1 MFTFGLLCF
10 TSFFTLINPLGA
22 MPVFMTMTME
32 LDEKERR
39 KVARR
44 ASLVSFLI
52 MMFFA
57 ISGDLLF
64 RFFGISIDSAD
75 CRRNHLLDYG
85 DGYVAGPFGENQG
98 ERIGSEELCQR
109 YLDHAFIYSDVM
121 WPWCDYQRNR
131 YVEQSY
137 RLGNQNDYGHRRSC
151 GDYFGI
157 SYFKKFLPDY
167 QDTRRNR
174 Q

>member
-57 ISGDLLF
+57 ISVNGINKFDDGVTI
-64 RFFGISIDSAD
+64 FFTEFA
-75 CRRNHLLDYG
+75 
-85 DGYVAGPFGENQG
+85 
-98 ERIGSEELCQR
+98 ELVNAPACVT
-109 YLDHAFIYSDVM
+109 I
-121 WPWCDYQRNR
+121 
-131 YVEQSY
+131 
-137 RLGNQNDYGHRRSC
+137 
-151 GDYFGI
+151 
-157 SYFKKFLPDY
+157 
-167 QDTRRNR
+167 
-174 Q
+174 